1 MSEQEQRN
9 TAAGQ
14 RQRQHLK
21 EDRQKTGMMFENAG
35 LTRKN
40 EDFMYQLN
48 KQLDAQGATAE
59 AKPALL
65 EETMTALLEG
75 QKTGQTAKGL
85 FGTPTKHADELLH
98 PKKTPAEQ
106 QQTSTVLM
114 SVDNGLMFFAI
125 FTFMFGLM
133 GLMQPSTLKLAQHG
147 SAGLVAIILVA
158 VAGGAAFGFVN
169 KILLPTV
176 DENGKQHRRPLWL
189 RIVLVLGALVAWILV
204 YMLVAFLPNAINP
217 VLNAWAYLILGVA
230 TFFGDVY
237 FRQRYHIVGGFWGSS
252 ANRRRR

>member
-9 TAAGQ
+9 AAAGQ

-21 EDRQKTGMMFENAG
+21 EDRQKAGMMFENAG

-48 KQLDAQGATAE
+48 KQLDAQGASAD

-65 EETMTALLEG
+65 EQTMAALKEG
-75 QKTGQTAKGL
+75 QKKGQTAKAL

-98 PKKTPAEQ
+98 PKKPVAEQ
-106 QQTSTVLM
+106 QRSSTILM

-133 GLMQPSTLKLAQHG
+133 GLMQPSSLRLAQNG
-147 SAGLVAIILVA
+147 SAGIVAILLVAI
-158 VAGGAAFGFVN
+158 AGGAAFGYVN
-169 KILLPTV
+169 KVLLPTV
-176 DENGKQHRRPLWL
+176 DENGKKHRRPLWV
-189 RIVLVLGALVAWILV
+189 RIALVIGALVAWMLV

-217 VLNAWAYLILGVA
+217 VLNAWAYLVLGVVA
-230 TFFGDVY
+230 FFLDLY
-237 FRQRYHIVGGFWGSS
+237 FRQRYHITGGFFGTS

>member
-1 MSEQEQRN
+1 MSEQEQKN
-9 TAAGQ
+9 AAAGQ

-59 AKPALL
+59 AKTALL

-85 FGTPTKHADELLH
+85 FGTPTKYADELLH

-125 FTFMFGLM
+125 FTFMFGLI

-147 SAGLVAIILVA
+147 SVGLVAIILVA

-189 RIVLVLGALVAWILV
+189 RIVLVLGALMAWILV

-230 TFFGDVY
+230 AFFGDVY

>member
-1 MSEQEQRN
+1 
-9 TAAGQ
+9 
-14 RQRQHLK
+14 
-21 EDRQKTGMMFENAG
+21 
-35 LTRKN
+35 
-40 EDFMYQLN
+40 
-48 KQLDAQGATAE
+48 
-59 AKPALL
+59 
-65 EETMTALLEG
+65 
-75 QKTGQTAKGL
+75 
-85 FGTPTKHADELLH
+85 
-98 PKKTPAEQ
+98 
-106 QQTSTVLM
+106 
-114 SVDNGLMFFAI
+114 
-125 FTFMFGLM
+125 
-133 GLMQPSTLKLAQHG
+133 
-147 SAGLVAIILVA
+147 VA

>member
-21 EDRQKTGMMFENAG
+21 EDQQKTGMMFENAG

-59 AKPALL
+59 AKTALL

-114 SVDNGLMFFAI
+114 SAK
-125 FTFMFGLM
+125 
-133 GLMQPSTLKLAQHG
+133 P
-147 SAGLVAIILVA
+147 
-158 VAGGAAFGFVN
+158 
-169 KILLPTV
+169 
-176 DENGKQHRRPLWL
+176 
-189 RIVLVLGALVAWILV
+189 
-204 YMLVAFLPNAINP
+204 
-217 VLNAWAYLILGVA
+217 
-230 TFFGDVY
+230 
-237 FRQRYHIVGGFWGSS
+237 
-252 ANRRRR
+252 

>member
-21 EDRQKTGMMFENAG
+21 EDQQKTGMMFENAG

-59 AKPALL
+59 AKTALL

-85 FGTPTKHADELLH
+85 FGTPTKYADELLH

-106 QQTSTVLM
+106 HRNLCLFWLRSRRCKHILYRVLL
-114 SVDNGLMFFAI
+114 S
-125 FTFMFGLM
+125 
-133 GLMQPSTLKLAQHG
+133 
-147 SAGLVAIILVA
+147 
-158 VAGGAAFGFVN
+158 
-169 KILLPTV
+169 
-176 DENGKQHRRPLWL
+176 RRPCGW
-189 RIVLVLGALVAWILV
+189 
-204 YMLVAFLPNAINP
+204 
-217 VLNAWAYLILGVA
+217 
-230 TFFGDVY
+230 
-237 FRQRYHIVGGFWGSS
+237 
-252 ANRRRR
+252 

>member
-1 MSEQEQRN
+1 MGVRIDPLTMAETVAATEKFVRDKKPLHLMGVNADKLNQCATDEAIKKIVNESESETIKMSLYGSI
-9 TAAGQ
+9 TTIIPVVVIIG
-14 RQRQHLK
+14 
-21 EDRQKTGMMFENAG
+21 F
-35 LTRKN
+35 
-40 EDFMYQLN
+40 
-48 KQLDAQGATAE
+48 GA
-59 AKPALL
+59 K
-65 EETMTALLEG
+65 
-75 QKTGQTAKGL
+75 
-85 FGTPTKHADELLH
+85 
-98 PKKTPAEQ
+98 
-106 QQTSTVLM
+106 S
-114 SVDNGLMFFAI
+114 I